1 MFKDHVIDMYQDLE
15 GFVKSDE
22 FDEDLRKELQQL
34 HPMYLE
40 VLEKRKKDIRKSDHG
55 IVIAGML

>member
-1 MFKDHVIDMYQDLE
+1 MYQDLE